1 MKIEYL
7 GHSCFCLTTEI
18 GKKIITDPYQ
28 GVGYCLPDGL
38 SADIVT
44 VSHEHFDH
52 NAVHCLQS
60 VTSVVKESGTH
71 FIDGITFHGL
81 PTWHDDKQGKLRGKN
96 TIYIIEADG
105 LSVAHLGDL
114 GEENNLALIQALKDI
129 DILLIPV
136 GGTYTITAEQAKR
149 YIEQIS
155 PKVAVPMHY
164 LPNDGTLD
172 IAKADAFLSLFE
184 DVAYATEDGILL
196 DKDVFTKGKT
206 QIIFMERGKKIWAK
220 RN

>member
-7 GHSCFCLTTEI
+7 GHSCFCLTTES

-28 GVGYCLPDGL
+28 GVGYSLPDGL

-52 NAVHCLQS
+52 NAVNCLQS
-60 VTSVVKESGTH
+60 LTSVVKESGTH
-71 FIDGITFHGL
+71 SIDGITFEGL
-81 PTWHDDKQGKLRGKN
+81 STWHDDKQGKLRGKN
-96 TIYIIEADG
+96 TVYIIKADG
-105 LSVAHLGDL
+105 LAVAHLGDL
-114 GEENNLALIQALKDI
+114 GEENNLALIQSLKGI

-155 PKVAVPMHY
+155 PKLAVPMHY

-184 DVAYATEDGILL
+184 GVTYATEEGILL
-196 DKDVFTKGKT
+196 DKDVFTREKT
-206 QIIFMERGKKIWAK
+206 QIIFMERGRKIWVK
-220 RN
+220 KK